1 MHPGWIA
8 LFVALVMILVVTVI
22 IITLKKRGNS
32 KEQDLKEQIPLRET
46 KSKT

>member
-8 LFVALVMILVVTVI
+8 LFAALIIILAVAI
-22 IITLKKRGNS
+22 IAITLKKRRNS
-32 KEQDLKEQIPLRET
+32 KEQDLRTQMPLRET